1 MRLRVGLL
9 PIAALLFVFVARA
22 AEASP
27 IIFTDRGL
35 FQSYTATL
43 PGLPQLALETFDAP
57 VWVNNFSFDVCTM
70 HVSGLAISHDCH
82 DGGVDVFGTED
93 VARFPSNVF
102 SVVGTFDLPQ
112 SALGFDYVAGGVAQ
126 FQFMGVLFFLSGSG
140 FLGVVDTA
148 QPTTA
153 MGVFQP
159 VRSTG
164 GLAMDNLLL
173 RVPEPGTLLLFGS
186 GIVLLQ
192 AAKSLVKRRQ
202 VARTTRT

>member
-9 PIAALLFVFVARA
+9 QVAALLIVFVSHA

-27 IIFTDRGL
+27 IIFTDRAL

-43 PGLPQLALETFDAP
+43 GLPPLALETFDAP
-57 VWVNNFSFDVCTM
+57 VWVNNFSADVCTM

-82 DGGVDVFGTED
+82 DGAVDVFGTED

-102 SVVGTFDLPQ
+102 SVVGNFSLPQ
-112 SALGFDYVAGGVAQ
+112 SALGFDYVAGGAAQ
-126 FQFMGVLFFLSGSG
+126 FQVMGVLFFLSGSG

-159 VRSTG
+159 IRSSG
-164 GLAMDNLLL
+164 GLVMDDLLL
-173 RVPEPGTLLLFGS
+173 RVPEPATLLLFGS

-192 AAKSLVKRRQ
+192 AARSLMKRRR
-202 VARTTRT
+202 VARRTF